1 MSYGTIEH
9 LQRELHPAFE
19 MAVRDCL
26 IRTNPTSQ
34 ILGQL
39 KQQTK
44 VKRNIRK
51 ALTPEQQKAFLQFM
65 DGHPVYDHWK
75 PLFTFMIGI
84 GVRVGEFSGLRW
96 EDVDLKNG
104 YITID
109 HAMTYFAGKM
119 NPTEQ
124 RTYISKPKTEAGIRK
139 IPIVPEVRKVLDEV
153 KQYQYENGIFCRTEI
168 DGYTN
173 FIFLNRFGNVYL
185 QQTLDRT
192 LARIID
198 AYNDMELHDAAKKKR
213 NAILLPH
220 FTCHVLR
227 HTFCARLCEHET
239 NLKIIQS
246 IMGHIDIGTTMNIY
260 AEVSEERRNQWIV

>member
-1 MSYGTIEH
+1 MYNHQSLFYRKYHFHTDTVLQVLNGKKELSYGTIEH

-75 PLFTFMIGI
+75 PLFTFMIGT

-96 EDVDLKNG
+96 EDVDL
-104 YITID
+104 
-109 HAMTYFAGKM
+109 
-119 NPTEQ
+119 
-124 RTYISKPKTEAGIRK
+124 
-139 IPIVPEVRKVLDEV
+139 
-153 KQYQYENGIFCRTEI
+153 
-168 DGYTN
+168 
-173 FIFLNRFGNVYL
+173 L
-185 QQTLDRT
+185 QL
-192 LARIID
+192 
-198 AYNDMELHDAAKKKR
+198 
-213 NAILLPH
+213 
-220 FTCHVLR
+220 
-227 HTFCARLCEHET
+227 
-239 NLKIIQS
+239 
-246 IMGHIDIGTTMNIY
+246 IM
-260 AEVSEERRNQWIV
+260 R

>member
-44 VKRNIRK
+44 VKRSIRK

-75 PLFTFMIGI
+75 PLFTFMIGT

-96 EDVDLKNG
+96 EDVDL
-104 YITID
+104 
-109 HAMTYFAGKM
+109 
-119 NPTEQ
+119 
-124 RTYISKPKTEAGIRK
+124 
-139 IPIVPEVRKVLDEV
+139 
-153 KQYQYENGIFCRTEI
+153 
-168 DGYTN
+168 
-173 FIFLNRFGNVYL
+173 L
-185 QQTLDRT
+185 QL
-192 LARIID
+192 
-198 AYNDMELHDAAKKKR
+198 
-213 NAILLPH
+213 
-220 FTCHVLR
+220 
-227 HTFCARLCEHET
+227 
-239 NLKIIQS
+239 
-246 IMGHIDIGTTMNIY
+246 IM
-260 AEVSEERRNQWIV
+260 R